1 MLQISAVLEEQVEP
15 MHVCDFYSFLLAH
28 TLTVRNFLGFFSV
41 LLFSPNVVL
50 TACSSLLLAFFAF

>member
-41 LLFSPNVVL
+41 LLFRPDAVL